1 MELNLI
7 AIGKQMPKWVDLAF
21 AEYSKRLPKNINFRL
36 NEIPPEKR
44 RKNVSAKQLK
54 ESEGG
59 KIKMLI
65 PQTNI
70 VIALDEKGKLIDSI
84 YLANQLQT
92 WIDEQLHISIIIGG
106 ADGLSDSIKN
116 NADKV
121 WSLSTMTLP
130 HGLARVVL
138 IEQLYR
144 AWSIINKH
152 PYHRE

>member
-1 MELNLI
+1 
-7 AIGKQMPKWVDLAF
+7 
-21 AEYSKRLPKNINFRL
+21 
-36 NEIPPEKR
+36 
-44 RKNVSAKQLK
+44 
-54 ESEGG
+54 
-59 KIKMLI
+59 MLT

-84 YLANQLQT
+84 YLADQLQT

>member
-54 ESEGG
+54 ESEGE

-65 PQTNI
+65 PRN
-70 VIALDEKGKLIDSI
+70 G
-84 YLANQLQT
+84 
-92 WIDEQLHISIIIGG
+92 
-106 ADGLSDSIKN
+106 
-116 NADKV
+116 
-121 WSLSTMTLP
+121 
-130 HGLARVVL
+130 
-138 IEQLYR
+138 
-144 AWSIINKH
+144 
-152 PYHRE
+152 